1 MFFRQLFDIKGESS
15 TYTYLL
21 TDDKSKDGIII
32 DTVIENVDRD
42 SGIIKELGINIK
54 YIMDTHIHADHITGA
69 GKLKQMFGCET
80 VIGSGA
86 NVKSYDI
93 GISDGES
100 LSFGSHIV
108 KAISTPGHTD
118 SCTTFHIDNM
128 IFTGDAVL
136 YRGCGRTDFQQGDSR
151 KLYHSVRDKLF
162 VLDKDTLIYPAHDY
176 NGRMVTTI
184 GEEKAY
190 NARLRDG
197 ISENEFV
204 EIMKNLNLAKP
215 KKIDIAVPA
224 NLKCGL

>member
-1 MFFRQLFDIKGESS
+1 MIFRQLFDIKGESS

-21 TDDKSKDGIII
+21 ADEESKDGIII
-32 DTVIENVDRD
+32 DTVIENVERD
-42 SGIIKELGINIK
+42 SGIIKELGIKIK

-69 GKLKQMFGCET
+69 GKLKQIIGCET
-80 VIGSGA
+80 VVGSGA
-86 NVKSYDI
+86 NVKTYDI

-100 LSFGSHIV
+100 LNFGSHVV

-118 SCTTFHIDNM
+118 SCTTFHVDNM
-128 IFTGDAVL
+128 LFTGDAVL

-162 VLDKDTLIYPAHDY
+162 VLDKDTYIYPAHDY

-184 GEEKAY
+184 KEEKAY
-190 NARLRDG
+190 SARLRDG

-204 EIMKNLNLAKP
+204 EIMKNLNLPKP